1 MVAEDAAGVA
11 PLAAPTRLGGR
22 FAVRIRR
29 IRGRMKRA
37 TNSRGA
43 RMTPDPPKRPDD
55 ETRDRLARELM
66 EQHRAIDE
74 RDTRSALRRLPLVLI
89 TMMLL
94 GLLLYWLAS

>member
-1 MVAEDAAGVA
+1 
-11 PLAAPTRLGGR
+11 
-22 FAVRIRR
+22 
-29 IRGRMKRA
+29 
-37 TNSRGA
+37 
-43 RMTPDPPKRPDD
+43 MTPDPPKRPDD
-55 ETRDRLARELM
+55 ETRDRLARKLM

>member
-1 MVAEDAAGVA
+1 
-11 PLAAPTRLGGR
+11 
-22 FAVRIRR
+22 
-29 IRGRMKRA
+29 
-37 TNSRGA
+37 
-43 RMTPDPPKRPDD
+43 MTPDPPKRPDD